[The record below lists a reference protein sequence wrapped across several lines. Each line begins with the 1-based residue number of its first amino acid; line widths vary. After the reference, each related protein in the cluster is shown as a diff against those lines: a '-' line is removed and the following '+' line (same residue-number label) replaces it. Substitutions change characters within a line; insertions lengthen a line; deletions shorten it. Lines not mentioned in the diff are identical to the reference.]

1 MSENN
6 PDPAEFPLPPVPE
19 KRTLHRASWVVPVSA
34 PPIADG
40 GVVTEGGHILAVG
53 RFKDLGI
60 YNAEIIDH
68 DCIITPSLVNAHAHL
83 ELSYLADIATSFFS
97 FGLTDDF
104 TAWVEMFLK
113 NKEKRG
119 GGDDNEKIASCAR
132 EALGHLHEK
141 GVGLVADLGNDPQ
154 SSRTVSPDGCR
165 VLFFYELLGLS
176 RQAEKMALEQLYD
189 VPDDMTCTAHA
200 LYSCS
205 AELIRRIKNRTRFN
219 DSIFPIHVAESKDEI
234 QFLLDG
240 GGRMQTF
247 LEKRGAWDG
256 LFTPPKMGAIEYL
269 DHLRVLDEKTLCV
282 HAVHITEP
290 EIELLAERGAK
301 VCLCPGSNRNLGIGK
316 APVAGFLKHNIVP
329 ALGTDSL
336 ASNQTLNI
344 WREMQ
349 ILMED
354 HPELD
359 PETVFSMA
367 TLGGAAALG
376 LGNQYGELSRGKR
389 SSLLGIYYKAK
400 SSKEIFEYLATAGE
414 MVAVRWLV

>member
-6 PDPAEFPLPPVPE
+6 PDPAEYPMPPNPN
-19 KRTLHRASWVVPVSA
+19 KRILHRAPWVAPVSA

-40 GVVTEGGHILAVG
+40 GVVTERGYILAVG

-60 YNAEIIDH
+60 YNAEVIDH

-83 ELSYLADIATSFFS
+83 ELSHLADIATPFPS
-97 FGLTDDF
+97 FGLIDDF
-104 TAWVEMFLK
+104 PAWVEMLLK
-113 NKEKRG
+113 NKEKRE
-119 GGDDNEKIASCAR
+119 GDKEEIAYHAR
-132 EALGHLHEK
+132 EALVRLHEK

-154 SSRTVSPDGCR
+154 SSRIVSPDGCR
-165 VLFFYELLGLS
+165 VLFYYELLGLS
-176 RQAEKMALEQLYD
+176 RQAEKNALEQLYE
-189 VPDDMTCTAHA
+189 VPEDMQCTAHA
-200 LYSCS
+200 LYSCN

-219 DSIFPIHVAESKDEI
+219 NSIFPIHVAESKDEI
-234 QFLLDG
+234 QFLQDG
-240 GGRMQTF
+240 SGRMQTF

-282 HAVHITEP
+282 HAVHVTEP
-290 EIELLAERGAK
+290 EIELLAEREAK
-301 VCLCPGSNRNLGIGK
+301 VCLCPRSNRNLGIGK
-316 APVAGFLKHNIVP
+316 APVADFLKHNIVP

-336 ASNQTLNI
+336 ASNQTLDI

-349 ILMED
+349 IMMED

-367 TLGGAAALG
+367 TQGGAAALG
-376 LGNQYGELSRGKR
+376 LSDQYGELSRGKR
-389 SSLLGIYYKAK
+389 SSMLGIHYKAK
-400 SSKEIFEYLATAGE
+400 SAKEIFEYLATAGE
-414 MVAVRWLV
+414 MVAVRWLG